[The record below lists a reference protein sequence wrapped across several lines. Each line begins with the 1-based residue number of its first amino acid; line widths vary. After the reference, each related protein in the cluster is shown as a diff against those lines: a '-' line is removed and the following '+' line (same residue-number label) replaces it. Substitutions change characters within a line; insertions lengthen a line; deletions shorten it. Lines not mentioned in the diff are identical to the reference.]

1 MALHHA
7 ASGEIVDVRPLGE
20 KLKQSVPVT
29 LVKTSRLQVFRYVLL
44 KGKEFAEHKVSGGIT
59 VQCLEGVVEFISHDR
74 KQLLRAGELVH
85 LDGDVPHALKGIE
98 DASVLVTI
106 VSSKQPQPTIPPSDD
121 MECTACA

>member
-20 KLKQSVPVT
+20 KLQEEIPVT
-29 LVKTSRLQVFRYVLL
+29 LIKTACLQIFRYVLL
-44 KGKEFAEHKVSGGIT
+44 KGKEFAEHKVRDGIT
-59 VQCLEGVVEFISHDR
+59 VQCLEGVIEFTSHGR
-74 KQLLRAGELVH
+74 TQILRAGELVY

-106 VSSKQPQPTIPPSDD
+106 ASGKQP
-121 MECTACA
+121 